1 MKRLLLVAV
10 LVLPIPFAAL
20 PLVSVAIAFGSADSS
35 PTLRAE
41 VVPAQLPLVEHAQLA
56 YTPGAQP
63 AHLCDAAPAGF

>member
-41 VVPAQLPLVEHAQLA
+41 VVPTQLPPVDHPQLA
-56 YTPGAQP
+56 YIAGAQP
-63 AHLCDAAPAGF
+63 DHHCDTAPAGF